1 MSLRDLL
8 RQALPGAMRARDK
21 VAVSALRATLA
32 ALDNAEAVPVDSA
45 ALRGQAIEAVPVG
58 VGATEAQRRVLG
70 EGDVVRIV
78 RGEVDERL
86 GAAGQVEG
94 TAHAERLLAEAQV
107 LLRFLEAT
115 AGGGP
120 RTP

>member
-1 MSLRDLL
+1 
-8 RQALPGAMRARDK
+8 MRARDK